1 MKRIFI
7 ILFILGCSLTTA
19 SAQTTK
25 DKQQDTILN
34 HGNSYVVDLKSKDAS
49 LQDVQKEVKARVD
62 KVSNQAKK
70 VKDTLS
76 VTQKQ
81 VTDVVAKQGN
91 LFRDFRHASQL
102 FTSVDPRLTELEREM
117 IEYKATRRSLDS
129 IYLDQ
134 PFATMS
140 IGVLNEMSAFYSTD
154 SKLENLI
161 KVRIELC
168 EKLKEGRELLQ
179 KDYDAPAV
187 QKFMD
192 IILENYD
199 QSANSLK
206 QTYID
211 KYQLKSDQTQEIKDL
226 YNSLIY
232 YYNGVYYIY
241 AELITNVKSYRSRY
255 ANNSQMFSQEL
266 SKYLA
271 SAKWKKIVDENIVNV
286 PYLNN
291 LYNNYISALYTDP
304 SSQAAKDLEGKFKV
318 WYDQL

>member
-1 MKRIFI
+1 
-7 ILFILGCSLTTA
+7 
-19 SAQTTK
+19 
-25 DKQQDTILN
+25 
-34 HGNSYVVDLKSKDAS
+34 
-49 LQDVQKEVKARVD
+49 VQKEVKARVD
-62 KVSNQAKK
+62 KVSNQANK

-91 LFRDFRHASQL
+91 LFRDFRHASVL
-102 FTSVDPRLTELEREM
+102 FTSVDPRLTELEREI

-140 IGVLNEMSAFYSTD
+140 IGVLNEMRDFYSTD
-154 SKLENLI
+154 LALKDLI
-161 KVRIELC
+161 QVRIEIC
-168 EKLKEGRELLQ
+168 EMLNVCRELLQ

-187 QKFMD
+187 KKYRD
-192 IILENYD
+192 KIIANYD
-199 QSANSLK
+199 RSTKSLK

-211 KYQLKSDQTQEIKDL
+211 QYQLKPDQVQEIKDH
-226 YNSLIY
+226 YNNFTY
-232 YYNGVYYIY
+232 YYNGVYYMY
-241 AELITNVKSYRSRY
+241 TELMATVKTYRSRY

-291 LYNNYISALYTDP
+291 LYNNYISELYTDP

>member
-19 SAQTTK
+19 LAQTTK

-34 HGNSYVVDLKSKDAS
+34 LRNSYVDDLNSKDAS

-62 KVSNQAKK
+62 KVSNQANK

-81 VTDVVAKQGN
+81 VTDVVTKQGN
-91 LFRDFRHASQL
+91 LGRYFRHASAL
-102 FTSVDPRLTELEREM
+102 FTSVDPRLTELEREI

-140 IGVLNEMSAFYSTD
+140 IGVLNEMRDFYSTD
-154 SKLENLI
+154 LALRDLI
-161 KVRIELC
+161 QVRIEIC
-168 EKLKEGRELLQ
+168 EMLNVCRELLQ

-187 QKFMD
+187 KKYRD
-192 IILENYD
+192 EIIANYD
-199 QSANSLK
+199 RSTKSLK

-211 KYQLKSDQTQEIKDL
+211 QYQLKPDQVQEIKDH
-226 YNSLIY
+226 YNNFTY
-232 YYNGVYYIY
+232 YYNGVYYMY
-241 AELITNVKSYRSRY
+241 TELMATVKTYRSRY

-271 SAKWKKIVDENIVNV
+271 SDKWKKIVDENIVNV

>member
-34 HGNSYVVDLKSKDAS
+34 LRNSYVDDLNSKDAS
-49 LQDVQKEVKARVD
+49 LQGVQKEVKARVD

-91 LFRDFRHASQL
+91 LGRDFRRASEL
-102 FTSVDPRLTELEREM
+102 FTSVDPRLTVLEREI

-168 EKLKEGRELLQ
+168 EKLNECRKLLQ
-179 KDYDAPAV
+179 KDFDAPQV
-187 QKFMD
+187 
-192 IILENYD
+192 L
-199 QSANSLK
+199 SAIEYLK
-206 QTYID
+206 NIKNNMQRYSQE
-211 KYQLKSDQTQEIKDL
+211 YQLSEDHKTEILDV
-226 YNSLIY
+226 YNSLWAY
-232 YYNGVYYIY
+232 YDGIEAISQKLVPKVK
-241 AELITNVKSYRSRY
+241 ELRRTNNEQTV
-255 ANNSQMFSQEL
+255 NEGL

-271 SAKWKKIVDENIVNV
+271 TAAWKQNVDNIVKV

-291 LYNNYISALYTDP
+291 WYNNYIAELFNGP
-304 SSQAAKDLEGKFKV
+304 LAQPAKDKEKV
-318 WYDQL
+318 VIEWYTAASRL

>member
-19 SAQTTK
+19 LAQTTK

-34 HGNSYVVDLKSKDAS
+34 LRSSYVDDLESKDAS
-49 LQDVQKEVKARVD
+49 LQGVQKEVKARVD
-62 KVSNQAKK
+62 KVSNQANK

-81 VTDVVAKQGN
+81 VTDVVTKQGN
-91 LFRDFRHASQL
+91 LGRYFRHASKL
-102 FTSVDPRLTELEREM
+102 FTSVDPRLTVLEREI

-140 IGVLNEMSAFYSTD
+140 IGVLNEMRDFYSTD
-154 SKLENLI
+154 LALKDLI
-161 KVRIELC
+161 QVRIEIC
-168 EKLKEGRELLQ
+168 EMLNVCRELLQ

-187 QKFMD
+187 KKYRD
-192 IILENYD
+192 EIIANYD
-199 QSANSLK
+199 RSTKSLK

-211 KYQLKSDQTQEIKDL
+211 KYQLKSDQVQEIKDH
-226 YNSLIY
+226 YNNLTY
-232 YYNGVYYIY
+232 YNNGVYYVHK
-241 AELITNVKSYRSRY
+241 ELMATVKTYRSRY

-271 SAKWKKIVDENIVNV
+271 SDKWKKIVDENIVNV

>member
-19 SAQTTK
+19 SAQTIK

-34 HGNSYVVDLKSKDAS
+34 LRNSYVDDLNSKDAS
-49 LQDVQKEVKARVD
+49 LQGVQKEVKARVD

-91 LFRDFRHASQL
+91 LFRDFRDASGL
-102 FTSVDPRLTELEREM
+102 FTSVDPRLTVLEREI

-140 IGVLNEMSAFYSTD
+140 IGVLNEMRDFYSTD
-154 SKLENLI
+154 LALKDLI
-161 KVRIELC
+161 QVRIEIC
-168 EKLKEGRELLQ
+168 EMLNVCRELLQ

-187 QKFMD
+187 KKYID
-192 IILENYD
+192 KILENYD
-199 QSANSLK
+199 RSTKNLK

-211 KYQLKSDQTQEIKDL
+211 KYQLKSYQVQEIKDL
-226 YNSLIY
+226 YNRLCDY
-232 YYNGVYYIY
+232 YDGVYYMY
-241 AELITNVKSYRSRY
+241 AELVANVKSYRSRY
-255 ANNSQMFSQEL
+255 ANNSQLFSQEL
-266 SKYLA
+266 SKYLE
-271 SAKWKKIVDENIVNV
+271 KTQWKQRIDTFIVKV